1 MGVGQAEMSAKE
13 LEPSEQ
19 GRVATDEAGEEAG
32 ARLCGTRQVMGM
44 GTHFTLR
51 KWRDMKDGKTERGE
65 ASPATEAVRGE

>member
-19 GRVATDEAGEEAG
+19 GRMATDEAGEEAG

-51 KWRDMKDGKTERGE
+51 KWERHEGRQDRKGR
-65 ASPATEAVRGE
+65 SKSSH